1 MRLNKTAIALTT
13 AAALGAGVIPT
24 AGAQESNAPKLDDGV
39 QQATDSPNDADMSI
53 FGNGTG
59 DGAAQATG
67 NAPENPNDQ
76 LLPGAP
82 EGSEPASSNSLGTN
96 EQAATET
103 ETATATATA
112 TETATAT
119 AGDSGAAA
127 GAEGTATGTATATA
141 TETATGTATATATPT
156 TKDNTAAIVLGSLGA
171 LAGLGLII
179 AGVQYFVNKDG
190 DLVKDP
196 NRVDQPASP
205 EEKAESE
212 QVKKDHGDE
221 IAKQVEANGGVPAAG
236 NAGAGNAG
244 AAANGAGNAAAAN
257 GERGMNASTG
267 VAELPAG
274 LVALLILSIVGA
286 AGYAFSRRETV

>member
-24 AGAQESNAPKLDDGV
+24 AGAQESNAPKLDNGV
-39 QQATDSPNDADMSI
+39 QQATDSPNDADASL
-53 FGNGTG
+53 FGDGTG
-59 DGAAQATG
+59 DGAAQVTG

-82 EGSEPASSNSLGTN
+82 EGSEPASSNSLGSN

-112 TETATAT
+112 TETA
-119 AGDSGAAA
+119 GDSGAAA
-127 GAEGTATGTATATA
+127 GTEGTATGTATATA

-221 IAKQVEANGGVPAAG
+221 IAQQVEANGGVPGTG

-244 AAANGAGNAAAAN
+244 TAANGTGNAAAAN

>member
-82 EGSEPASSNSLGTN
+82 EGSEPAASNSLGTN

-103 ETATATATA
+103 ETATA
-112 TETATAT
+112 
-119 AGDSGAAA
+119 
-127 GAEGTATGTATATA
+127 TATATA

-221 IAKQVEANGGVPAAG
+221 IAQQVEANGGAPAAG

-244 AAANGAGNAAAAN
+244 AAANGTGNAAATN

>member
-59 DGAAQATG
+59 DGTAQATG

-82 EGSEPASSNSLGTN
+82 EGSEPTSSNSLGSN

-112 TETATAT
+112 TETATA
-119 AGDSGAAA
+119 GDSGAAA
-127 GAEGTATGTATATA
+127 GTEGTATGTATATA

>member
-24 AGAQESNAPKLDDGV
+24 AGAQESNAPKLDNGV

-82 EGSEPASSNSLGTN
+82 EGSEPTSSNSLGTN

-112 TETATAT
+112 TETAM

-127 GAEGTATGTATATA
+127 GTEGTSTGTATATA

-221 IAKQVEANGGVPAAG
+221 IAKQVEANGGAPAAG

-244 AAANGAGNAAAAN
+244 TAANGTGNAAATN

>member
-39 QQATDSPNDADMSI
+39 QQATDSPNDADASL
-53 FGNGTG
+53 FGDGTG
-59 DGAAQATG
+59 DGAAQVTG

-82 EGSEPASSNSLGTN
+82 EGSEPASSNSLGSN

-112 TETATAT
+112 TETATA
-119 AGDSGAAA
+119 GDSGAAA
-127 GAEGTATGTATATA
+127 GTEGTATGTATATA

-221 IAKQVEANGGVPAAG
+221 IAQQVEANGGVPGTG

-244 AAANGAGNAAAAN
+244 AAANGTGNAAAAN

>member
-82 EGSEPASSNSLGTN
+82 EGSEPTSSNSLGTN

-112 TETATAT
+112 TETATA
-119 AGDSGAAA
+119 GDSGAAA
-127 GAEGTATGTATATA
+127 GTEGTSTGTATATA

-205 EEKAESE
+205 EEKAESD
-212 QVKKDHGDE
+212 QVKKDHGEE
-221 IAKQVEANGGVPAAG
+221 IAQQVEANGGAPATG
-236 NAGAGNAG
+236 NAGAG
-244 AAANGAGNAAAAN
+244 AAANGTGNAAAAN

>member
-39 QQATDSPNDADMSI
+39 QQATDSPNDADTSI

-82 EGSEPASSNSLGTN
+82 EGSEPTSSNSLGSN

-112 TETATAT
+112 TE
-119 AGDSGAAA
+119 
-127 GAEGTATGTATATA
+127 
-141 TETATGTATATATPT
+141 
-156 TKDNTAAIVLGSLGA
+156 LSL
-171 LAGLGLII
+171 IHI
-179 AGVQYFVNKDG
+179 
-190 DLVKDP
+190 
-196 NRVDQPASP
+196 
-205 EEKAESE
+205 
-212 QVKKDHGDE
+212 
-221 IAKQVEANGGVPAAG
+221 
-236 NAGAGNAG
+236 
-244 AAANGAGNAAAAN
+244 
-257 GERGMNASTG
+257 
-267 VAELPAG
+267 
-274 LVALLILSIVGA
+274 
-286 AGYAFSRRETV
+286 

>member
-112 TETATAT
+112 TETATA
-119 AGDSGAAA
+119 GDSGAAA
-127 GAEGTATGTATATA
+127 GTEGTATGTATATA

>member
-24 AGAQESNAPKLDDGV
+24 ANAQETNQPKLDEGV
-39 QQATDSPNDADMSI
+39 QQATSAPSDADESI
-53 FGNGTG
+53 FGNGEG
-59 DGAAQATG
+59 SGATQVTE
-67 NAPENPNDQ
+67 NAPANPDEQ
-76 LLPGAP
+76 IVPGAP
-82 EGSEPASSNSLGTN
+82 EGSEPASSNSLGTK
-96 EQAATET
+96 EQTTPENSAPAESSTVTET
-103 ETATATATA
+103 ATQTQGTATATATA
-112 TETATAT
+112 TATNTATNT
-119 AGDSGAAA
+119 AA
-127 GAEGTATGTATATA
+127 GTAAPT
-141 TETATGTATATATPT
+141 T

-205 EEKAESE
+205 AEKAESD
-212 QVKKDHGDE
+212 QVKKDHGEE
-221 IAKQVEANGGVPAAG
+221 IAKQVEANGGIPAAG
-236 NAGAGNAG
+236 NANAGGGAG
-244 AAANGAGNAAAAN
+244 AATNGGNNAAAAN

>member
-39 QQATDSPNDADMSI
+39 QQATDSPNDADASL
-53 FGNGTG
+53 FGDGTG
-59 DGAAQATG
+59 DGAAQVTG

-82 EGSEPASSNSLGTN
+82 EGSEPTSSNSLGTN

-112 TETATAT
+112 TETATA
-119 AGDSGAAA
+119 GDSGAAA
-127 GAEGTATGTATATA
+127 GTEGTSTGTATATA

-212 QVKKDHGDE
+212 QVKKDHGEE
-221 IAKQVEANGGVPAAG
+221 IDQQVEANGGVPGTG

-244 AAANGAGNAAAAN
+244 AAANGTGNAAAAN